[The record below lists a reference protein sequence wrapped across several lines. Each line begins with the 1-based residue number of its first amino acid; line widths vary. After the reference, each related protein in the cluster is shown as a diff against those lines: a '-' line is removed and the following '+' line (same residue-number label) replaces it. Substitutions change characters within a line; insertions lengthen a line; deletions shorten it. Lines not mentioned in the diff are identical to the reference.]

1 MGNDNKH
8 RDEDADVDTDMQQS
22 DELQQNLSDST

>member
-1 MGNDNKH
+1 MGNNH

-22 DELQQNLSDST
+22 EDLQQTLSDST